1 MSEVSIDR
9 GQAPVGLLL
18 GLSAVAVTGVSVIA
32 WLLIVLSTIFS
43 WYLDWEWIYTGLALP
58 AAGVGALVAQLTR
71 RRAYFWVGLAI
82 TLVPLVAYVL
92 LAATAPPPPP
102 GWND

>member
-1 MSEVSIDR
+1 MQEASVDDR
-9 GQAPVGLLL
+9 QAPVGWLL
-18 GLSAVAVTGVSVIA
+18 GLSAVAVTGISFVA

-43 WYLDWEWIYTGLALP
+43 WRVSTEWIYTGFALP
-58 AAGVGALVAQLTR
+58 AASVGAVAAHFTR
-71 RRAYFWVGLAI
+71 RPVYFWVGLAI

-92 LAATAPPPPP
+92 MAATTPPPPP